1 LKKIK
6 TIVDEQ
12 FSGSVEKLRPIKDIL
27 EEQWDKEI
35 SYFDIKVAVAMIGK
49 ADL

>member
-1 LKKIK
+1 LKLVSFAHLKKIK

-27 EEQWDKEI
+27 EEQ
-35 SYFDIKVAVAMIGK
+35 
-49 ADL
+49 